1 MNKAKDY
8 IQLHLNILLF
18 SLTSVFSKAAS
29 VQLNRGGIKNPLL
42 YVFLFLMVA
51 NCGIY
56 AIAWQK
62 VIKKFSL
69 STAYAN
75 RSVYLIWSQ
84 IWAVIIFH
92 ENLTV
97 KNIIGLLIL
106 MLICTMFSAVSQIL
120 LKQSANEEHA
130 SALREYLN
138 WRVIVAY
145 LIFGSV
151 LLLNTYAYT
160 QVDLKYGPVL
170 DTFTYVFVLLLSFGV
185 LKEKVSKGKLIGNLI
200 IILGVLVYTLP

>member
-1 MNKAKDY
+1 
-8 IQLHLNILLF
+8 
-18 SLTSVFSKAAS
+18 
-29 VQLNRGGIKNPLL
+29 
-42 YVFLFLMVA
+42 
-51 NCGIY
+51 
-56 AIAWQK
+56 
-62 VIKKFSL
+62 
-69 STAYAN
+69 
-75 RSVYLIWSQ
+75 
-84 IWAVIIFH
+84 
-92 ENLTV
+92 
-97 KNIIGLLIL
+97 

-145 LIFGSV
+145 LI
-151 LLLNTYAYT
+151 LNTYAYT

>member
-1 MNKAKDY
+1 MNKY
-8 IQLHLNILLF
+8 
-18 SLTSVFSKAAS
+18 
-29 VQLNRGGIKNPLL
+29 R
-42 YVFLFLMVA
+42 
-51 NCGIY
+51 
-56 AIAWQK
+56 
-62 VIKKFSL
+62 
-69 STAYAN
+69 
-75 RSVYLIWSQ
+75 
-84 IWAVIIFH
+84 
-92 ENLTV
+92 
-97 KNIIGLLIL
+97 IL

-170 DTFTYVFVLLLSFGV
+170 DTFTYVLSFGV

>member
-1 MNKAKDY
+1 
-8 IQLHLNILLF
+8 
-18 SLTSVFSKAAS
+18 
-29 VQLNRGGIKNPLL
+29 
-42 YVFLFLMVA
+42 
-51 NCGIY
+51 
-56 AIAWQK
+56 
-62 VIKKFSL
+62 
-69 STAYAN
+69 
-75 RSVYLIWSQ
+75 
-84 IWAVIIFH
+84 
-92 ENLTV
+92 
-97 KNIIGLLIL
+97 

-160 QVDLKYGPVL
+160 QV
-170 DTFTYVFVLLLSFGV
+170 
-185 LKEKVSKGKLIGNLI
+185 SKGKLIGNLI